1 MSQSFCLFSS
11 TTSSLPTVC
20 RKDAMES
27 LGAFPDGEWEFF
39 NKMFSSEEHGE
50 DFTSQFLSHCS
61 NFIEHDKELYL
72 TTPLSFCPTTTDADV
87 SVGDANESLF
97 YPCNIL
103 YSDFQGVGQSNIPD
117 SSHETFFLGDS
128 ITSATNDV
136 SNSMNVC
143 FLDEEKISSFRSSF
157 PDKVIG
163 ETSYDNEDISM
174 HMDGSDPA
182 AIAVPVEALQLKRKI
197 DAPDLHISAEN
208 SVDANLHENLQKKPR
223 VSRDVSENSE
233 ASNCKMKSFSP
244 VRSSYFNVPMQA
256 QKNKKNVRS
265 KRNQNN
271 SPNNKDEVDSNSR
284 TSYNSEDD
292 NASQES
298 NERMNSE
305 AKESKAVISSG
316 KKRATR
322 GSATDPQSL
331 YARKRRERINERLR
345 ILQNLVPNGTKVD
358 ISTMLEEAVLY
369 VKFLQLQI
377 KLLSHDDLWMYA
389 PIAYN
394 GLDIGLNQK
403 FSSLL

>member
-223 VSRDVSENSE
+223 VSRD
-233 ASNCKMKSFSP
+233 
-244 VRSSYFNVPMQA
+244 A